1 MRRALGQ
8 PDWKRSHRLRW
19 GVWQTFNRLGLTGL
33 HGLPHHPAWVDVE
46 RIDMPIPGLPDALV
60 GRRLVQISDLHHS
73 PVVGR
78 SYLRQHIER
87 VNRLRPWRVVVT
99 GDLVTGGYRF
109 DRRVAA
115 LLARIDAP
123 TICTFGN
130 HDYSIRGKRNAIA
143 AGRRGKHLRLALE
156 SEGLTVLQN
165 EALVIDGLTLVGLDD
180 LWTGRL
186 DADIAFAG
194 VAGPCVCLNHD
205 PRNAR
210 DLLAHPWQWMLAGHT
225 HGRPLRKSIRPFTAG
240 HYPLANGKD
249 LYVNRGLSYGMRSK
263 QWCKPEITV
272 FRLVDADRSP
282 TAT

>member
-1 MRRALGQ
+1 MSALKRILHS
-8 PDWKRSHRLRW
+8 PDWKRSHRLRF

-33 HGLPHHPAWVDVE
+33 HSLPHHPAWVDVE
-46 RIDMPIPGLPDALV
+46 RLDMPIPDLPETLV

-73 PVVGR
+73 PVVGK
-78 SYLRQHIER
+78 SYLHQQIDR

-109 DRRVAA
+109 DRRVAG
-115 LLARIDAP
+115 LLKRIDAP
-123 TICTFGN
+123 TVCTFGN
-130 HDYSIRGKRNAIA
+130 HDYSLRGKRNEA
-143 AGRRGKHLRLALE
+143 AGSRRARSLRAALE
-156 SEGLTVLQN
+156 RAGMTVLQN
-165 EALVIDGLTLVGLDD
+165 ESLDADGLMLVGLDD

-186 DADIAFAG
+186 DADVAFDG

-210 DLLAHPWQWMLAGHT
+210 ELLEHPWQWMLAGHT

-240 HYPLANGKD
+240 HYPLAEGKD

-263 QWCKPEITV
+263 DWCKPEITV
-272 FRLVDADRSP
+272 FRLVA
-282 TAT
+282 A